1 MLTEHPA
8 PHGPAFTALDIA
20 QYQRSP
26 GRPTNRCFQGK
37 TFGIALRRSKRP
49 AWGKKY
55 CQMVFFSLS

>member
-20 QYQRSP
+20 QYQRST
-26 GRPTNRCFQGK
+26 GRPANRCFQGK

-49 AWGKKY
+49 A
-55 CQMVFFSLS
+55 